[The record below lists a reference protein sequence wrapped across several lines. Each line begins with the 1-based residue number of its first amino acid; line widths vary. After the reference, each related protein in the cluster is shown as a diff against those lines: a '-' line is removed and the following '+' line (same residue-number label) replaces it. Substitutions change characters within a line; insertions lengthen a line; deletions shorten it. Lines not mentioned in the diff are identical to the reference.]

1 MRDLMSGGPEQ
12 YSRPG
17 GWLYALSDGLGAA
30 LEQRKISQ
38 GEQYA
43 DEQRQKGSALFSQMM
58 NGFGNAPAY
67 PSSVAAGASPTSG
80 VATGTAIASTPKA
93 AEIKQGLEARGLP
106 SHVADAFVMNF
117 QDESGLNPGINEK
130 NPIVPGSRGGY
141 GLYQLTGPR
150 RVAYEQFAQQRG
162 VDPSNT
168 DAQLDFLA
176 GELGLPVQGVEN
188 LPFFGSEGKAARSIL
203 SAPDTA
209 TAAQAIV
216 NDFLRP
222 APEHRAAR
230 AAKYAKAGGVQVASL
245 DPSIGITQ
253 AGGATIRAG
262 DYGPSSFA
270 GNAPA
275 DGARA
280 TFGGPQ
286 LTYDDGGLRFVDEGA
301 QRVAAQSAPAVA
313 PYDFTGNPQLS
324 AASGMPFQG
333 GQPQQMTALPQQP
346 ASQAPAG
353 PSAELLR
360 QNDMAFGGALAPQA
374 QVSQQVADASGYF
387 PPAPSMDRAPVQP
400 QAVPQNN
407 NRLQLLGEVLSNPF
421 VPEEQK
427 RIAQM
432 MFQQEMQ
439 QGQEMRQQQAA
450 RENWLFQQQYE
461 EAAQARDPLRQA
473 QLIEAQAKVKALQN
487 PDAML
492 PDSVRALNIRAQQAG
507 LVPGTVE
514 YQQFM
519 ISGGKGPLVTV
530 NNGQN
535 GSEFVKKSDEAA
547 AKRFDDIVMAGQTA
561 PQTIADM
568 QQLLDLG
575 TQIGTGK
582 GAQVLAAI
590 GPYADALGI
599 KIDGL
604 NDIQAYEAIT
614 SRLAPQMRAVG
625 SGSSSDR
632 DVAMFLQS
640 LPNLRNTQGG
650 NEIIANTMKAVAQNK
665 INAAEIARQAQRG
678 DITWQDADRQISQL
692 PNPYEL
698 FKQFQSETQK
708 ATGGWNDVG
717 GGVKIRVKP

>member
-1 MRDLMSGGPEQ
+1 
-12 YSRPG
+12 
-17 GWLYALSDGLGAA
+17 
-30 LEQRKISQ
+30 
-38 GEQYA
+38 
-43 DEQRQKGSALFSQMM
+43 M

>member
-1 MRDLMSGGPEQ
+1 
-12 YSRPG
+12 
-17 GWLYALSDGLGAA
+17 
-30 LEQRKISQ
+30 
-38 GEQYA
+38 
-43 DEQRQKGSALFSQMM
+43 
-58 NGFGNAPAY
+58 
-67 PSSVAAGASPTSG
+67 
-80 VATGTAIASTPKA
+80 
-93 AEIKQGLEARGLP
+93 
-106 SHVADAFVMNF
+106 
-117 QDESGLNPGINEK
+117 
-130 NPIVPGSRGGY
+130 
-141 GLYQLTGPR
+141 
-150 RVAYEQFAQQRG
+150 
-162 VDPSNT
+162 
-168 DAQLDFLA
+168 
-176 GELGLPVQGVEN
+176 
-188 LPFFGSEGKAARSIL
+188 
-203 SAPDTA
+203 
-209 TAAQAIV
+209 
-216 NDFLRP
+216 
-222 APEHRAAR
+222 
-230 AAKYAKAGGVQVASL
+230 
-245 DPSIGITQ
+245 
-253 AGGATIRAG
+253 
-262 DYGPSSFA
+262 
-270 GNAPA
+270 
-275 DGARA
+275 
-280 TFGGPQ
+280 
-286 LTYDDGGLRFVDEGA
+286 
-301 QRVAAQSAPAVA
+301 VA

-568 QQLLDLG
+568 QQLPRLG
-575 TQIGTGK
+575 HPDRNGQ
-582 GAQVLAAI
+582 
-590 GPYADALGI
+590 
-599 KIDGL
+599 
-604 NDIQAYEAIT
+604 
-614 SRLAPQMRAVG
+614 RC
-625 SGSSSDR
+625 SGVSSYR
-632 DVAMFLQS
+632 
-640 LPNLRNTQGG
+640 PLR
-650 NEIIANTMKAVAQNK
+650 
-665 INAAEIARQAQRG
+665 
-678 DITWQDADRQISQL
+678 
-692 PNPYEL
+692 
-698 FKQFQSETQK
+698 
-708 ATGGWNDVG
+708 
-717 GGVKIRVKP
+717 